1 MTTQNKRDLLTK
13 AIQNYKEMLQNLDK
27 MEKLVVDHAAH
38 PDAKDE
44 ETMLAA
50 LHLAKHRAAARTMR
64 RQLKDAVNR
73 YGTFNQRAWL
83 DNN

>member
-13 AIQNYKEMLQNLDK
+13 ALQNYKELTQNLDK
-27 MEKLVVDHAAH
+27 MEKLVVDLAAH

-64 RQLKDAVNR
+64 QQLKDAVNK
-73 YGTFNQRAWL
+73 YGTFNQRTWF
-83 DNN
+83 NNN

>member
-13 AIQNYKEMLQNLDK
+13 AIQNYKEMLQNIDK
-27 MEKLVVDHAAH
+27 MEKLVVTLAAH
-38 PDAKDE
+38 PEAKDE

-50 LHLAKHRAAARTMR
+50 LHLVKHRAAARTMR
-64 RQLKDAVNR
+64 QQLKDAASQ
-73 YGTFNQRAWL
+73 YGSFKQRAWL